1 MSLLPHIAGR
11 VFGTPLLISR
21 AKLDTIL
28 GLLVPRLEGNPMP
41 FGKPSH
47 TRSFEVTSDGIAIIP
62 VIGTLVRRATG
73 LDLESGL
80 TSYGKIEQQLSEALK
95 DNAVKAIL
103 LDVDS
108 PGGEAGGVFDLADKI
123 FAARKVKPIWAV
135 ANEEAFSAA
144 YAIAASADRIYVPRT
159 GGVGSVGVIAV
170 HLDQSRAEDNAGL
183 TYTAIYA
190 GAHKNDLT
198 PHEPLSDP
206 ARVEL
211 QAEVDRVYDIFVTT
225 IARARGMDAEIIK
238 RTEAGLFFGE
248 DAITSG
254 LADGVGTFSDALTQL
269 SKKINK
275 VSTPSLRNLKRKEF
289 HMNPEEQIDDRIDQK
304 PEDAEKTIKEQA
316 RAETLAYV
324 TEVNELCSLAGF
336 PEKAMDF
343 IGKAVPVADVRKT
356 LIDAKAAQA
365 DANAIAGQIPA
376 NTTQTTNA
384 EPKIDTAAIYAARN
398 KKGN

>member
-1 MSLLPHIAGR
+1 MTLLPHIAGR

-41 FGKPSH
+41 FGKPFH

-225 IARARGMDAEIIK
+225 IARARGMAAEIIK